1 MAEAT
6 QRLQQDKLRA
16 SMAFAARVR
25 ALQLATNEV
34 KVQLQ
39 RQGLRLSQVTYRE
52 LRVSAEQ
59 YLADH
64 REELFASAKV
74 DVERWRLKGVFG
86 NGLAGWRTRT
96 GCRGKTQG
104 AYACLKISNPVPTDV
119 DG

>member
-6 QRLQQDKLRA
+6 QRLEQDKLRA

-34 KVQLQ
+34 KAQLQ

-74 DVERWRLKGVFG
+74 DVERWRLNGVFG
-86 NGLAGWRTRT
+86 KKAMALQAGVPGLVAEEKPKALTR
-96 GCRGKTQG
+96 
-104 AYACLKISNPVPTDV
+104 A
-119 DG
+119 